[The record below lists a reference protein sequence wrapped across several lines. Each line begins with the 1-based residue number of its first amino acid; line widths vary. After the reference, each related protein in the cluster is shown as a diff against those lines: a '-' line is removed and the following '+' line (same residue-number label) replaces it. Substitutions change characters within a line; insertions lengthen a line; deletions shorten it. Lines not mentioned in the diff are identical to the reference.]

1 MNLNLQIYVAQP
13 QKGHF
18 RASIPFIDALSQPAE
33 GTSPAQLK
41 EELMFRALELVH
53 GQMNPSQFDA
63 LLPPE
68 TAQLVNVWLE
78 VERQVDP
85 DRPPVSMNAWTHV
98 IAGRLAG
105 DENVHVWVPAVP
117 GECFAIEGM
126 EEVYEGARAWA
137 EQWANDNDLGD
148 LSILESDFPARL
160 EKLQVE
166 LGFPSADPHDEDSG
180 PPGGR
185 LRRPEAL
192 VQVATNLTHR
202 AEDGSLRRAYGRQK
216 LVDELVEVMT
226 ASTPAH
232 VCLVGPAGSGK
243 TAIVE
248 EAARQTF
255 ELQQVYQQRRDLWQ
269 TSGDRIIAGMSIIG
283 QWEQRAEAICE
294 ELSERGDVLVVD
306 DFLGLVRAGKTYEG
320 NSNVARFIEPYLD
333 QGRFSMIAEATEAT
347 FEVARME
354 APGFVERFRRIQVP
368 ELDHERTLSIITDL
382 VRALEAQQRVRFTPD
397 AVEAILRLSGRYL
410 RQEAFPGKAVR
421 LVRQCFTAAVRQL
434 TESLETDASNDT
446 SRGAGLD
453 IDVVQAR
460 GGEVRIDPDLVANVV
475 HRQTG
480 LPLRLLVPGRGR
492 APDEVQATFESRVFD
507 QPEASEVVTSLIVA
521 TEQGMSDPQRP
532 LGSFLLIGPSGVGK
546 TETAKA
552 LAVDLFGGR
561 DRLVRFDM
569 SEFSE
574 PGAATRLIG
583 TAREPDGELTGRV
596 RIQPFCVLLFDEIE
610 KAHPMVLDL
619 LLQLLGDGRLTDAAG
634 RTVDFCNTVV
644 LMTSNLGAGSEER
657 WMGFTEKAERDRRLH
672 YQRAA
677 EQFFRPEMF
686 NRIDRVIPY
695 RPLSSETLR
704 RIARRTLREL
714 LERRGLRQ
722 GQIMVDVDR
731 RLVEHLVSGVVDRRY
746 GARTL
751 AHRIEQKLITPLARK
766 LADHDPDQGL
776 TRAVLTPTEGEGGDT
791 LGMELRLRTLL
802 PAERVES
809 RPQGFQLFVDQVDG
823 ESLAGAADRLRTRL
837 DYLVAQLERCEQSQ
851 TKQRIDATYE
861 EALEELNT
869 LASSG
874 QTISNEIA
882 ERVRQ
887 RELCRGQF
895 REVRKRLE
903 ALLDPDQTGEMQLP
917 DLDNFEKPKLHRW
930 TETADEIFGRLTWV
944 KTQMQ
949 ALSEKDADAATL
961 IVEGLSGDFHKLLGH
976 WRRWMTDF
984 ADAFDVNLAEAGWSS
999 DGWRELGPDDTLFGM
1014 SALAI
1019 STEHPGI
1026 AAAFDALSGYLW
1038 APQPP
1043 SHGHHALVLLTSR
1056 DQGSSDTK
1064 TLIDALDQRDTGASD
1079 AEDHAIEF
1087 VFRDGLLDQPRLDHG
1102 LPTPDQRGNAAGF
1115 AAELVF
1121 GRLALVCETVQECSD
1136 DADAV
1141 SSAITE
1147 AT

>member
-1 MNLNLQIYVAQP
+1 MKLNLQIYVAQP

-18 RASIPFIDALSQPAE
+18 QASIPFIDSLSQPAE

-53 GQMNPSQFDA
+53 GQMNPAHFDA

-78 VERQVDP
+78 VERHIDP

-98 IAGRLAG
+98 IAGRFPG
-105 DENVHVWVPAVP
+105 DDQVHVWVPSVP

-126 EEVYEGARAWA
+126 EQVYEGARAWA
-137 EQWANDNDLGD
+137 EQWAEDHD
-148 LSILESDFPARL
+148 LSDLKVLESDHPARL
-160 EKLQVE
+160 ETLQVE
-166 LGFPSADPHDEDSG
+166 LGFPSADPHDDSSG

-202 AEDGSLRRAYGRQK
+202 AEDSSLRRAYGRQN

-226 ASTPAH
+226 ATSPAH

-269 TSGDRIIAGMSIIG
+269 TSGDRVIAGMSVIG

-294 ELSERGDVLVVD
+294 ELAERGDVLVVD

-320 NSNVARFIEPYLD
+320 DSNVARFIEPYLD
-333 QGRFSMIAEATEAT
+333 QNRFSVIAEATEAT

-368 ELDHERTLSIITDL
+368 ELDHDRTLSVITDL

-397 AVEAILRLSGRYL
+397 SVETILRLSGRYL

-434 TESLETDASNDT
+434 TEAHERDTAVEASHEELTLRGTNVDETHLN
-446 SRGAGLD
+446 R
-453 IDVVQAR
+453 VQ
-460 GGEVRIDPDLVANVV
+460 GGEVRIDPDLVAHVV

-492 APDEVQATFESRVFD
+492 APEEVKATFESRVFD
-507 QPEASEVVTSLIVA
+507 QPEASDVVTSLIVA
-521 TEQGMSDPQRP
+521 TEQGMSDPHRP

-634 RTVDFCNTVV
+634 RTVDFCNAVV

-677 EQFFRPEMF
+677 ETFFRPEMF

-695 RPLSSETLR
+695 RPLSSGTLR

-714 LERRGLRQ
+714 LQRRGLRQ

-766 LADHDPDQGL
+766 LADHGADQGL
-776 TRAVLTPTEGEGGDT
+776 TRAVLTTTDDT
-791 LGMELRLRTLL
+791 DGASAGMELRLRTLYEA
-802 PAERVES
+802 PAPDPNADGRS
-809 RPQGFQLFVDQVDG
+809 RGFKLFVENVAG
-823 ESLAGAADRLRTRL
+823 ETLAGAAQRLHIRL
-837 DYLVAQLERCEQSQ
+837 EYLVDQFQRCEQSE
-851 TKQRIDATYE
+851 TRGHINATYE
-861 EALEELNT
+861 RALEELNT
-869 LASSG
+869 RASTG
-874 QTISNEIA
+874 QTISNQIA

-887 RELCRGQF
+887 RELFRGQF
-895 REVRKRLE
+895 RQLRRRLE
-903 ALLDPDQTGEMQLP
+903 ALLEPDGAGGLEVP
-917 DLDNFEKPKLHRW
+917 DLETLDKPELHRW
-930 TETADEIFGRLTWV
+930 SERADKVFGRLVWV
-944 KTQMQ
+944 KTQMR

-961 IVEGLSGDFHKLLGH
+961 VVEGLSGDFHNLLAQ
-976 WRRWMTDF
+976 WRRWLADF
-984 ADAFDVNLAEAGWSS
+984 AEAFDVNLAEAGWSS
-999 DGWRELGPDDTLFGM
+999 DGWCQLDASNSLSGM
-1014 SALAI
+1014 SALAL

-1026 AAAFDALSGYLW
+1026 AAAFDALAGYVW

-1043 SHGHHALVLLTSR
+1043 SHGHHALVLLTSSPE
-1056 DQGSSDTK
+1056 GSSETE
-1064 TLIDALDQRDTGASD
+1064 TLIEELDARHGGASSGD
-1079 AEDHAIEF
+1079 DRAIEF
-1087 VFRDGLLDQPRLDHG
+1087 IVRDGHIEQPRLNHS
-1102 LPTPDQRGNAAGF
+1102 LPAPDQRGNAADF
-1115 AAELVF
+1115 AAELIF
-1121 GRLALVCETVQECSD
+1121 SRLALTTSEPPLS
-1136 DADAV
+1136 
-1141 SSAITE
+1141 
-1147 AT
+1147 

>member
-1 MNLNLQIYVAQP
+1 MNLNLHIYVAQP

-18 RASIPFIDALSQPAE
+18 RASVPFIEPLAQPVE

-53 GQMNPSQFDA
+53 GQMNPAQLDS
-63 LLPPE
+63 LVPPE

-78 VERQVDP
+78 IERKVDP
-85 DRPPVSMNAWTHV
+85 NKPPVSMNAWTHV
-98 IAGRLAG
+98 IAGRFEEG
-105 DENVHVWVPAVP
+105 GNVHVWVPSVP
-117 GECFAIEGM
+117 GACFVIAGM
-126 EEVYEGARAWA
+126 EEVYEGARSWA
-137 EQWANDNDLGD
+137 EQWADDNNLSDLD
-148 LSILESDFPARL
+148 VLASDYPARL
-160 EKLQVE
+160 EKLEVD
-166 LGFPSADPHDEDSG
+166 LGFPAADPHDDDAEI
-180 PPGGR
+180 PGGR
-185 LRRPEAL
+185 LRRPESL

-202 AEDGSLRRAYGRQK
+202 AEDGNLRRAYGRQK
-216 LVDELVEVMT
+216 LVDELVEMMT

-243 TAIVE
+243 TAIIE

-255 ELQQVYQQRRDLWQ
+255 ELQQTYQQRRDVWQ

-294 ELSERGDVLVVD
+294 ELADRGDVLVVD

-320 NSNVARFIEPYLD
+320 DSNVARFIEPYLD
-333 QGRFSMIAEATEAT
+333 GGRFSLIAEATEAT

-368 ELDHERTLSIITDL
+368 ELDHEETLSVVTEL

-397 AVEAILRLSGRYL
+397 AVEAMLRLSGRYL

-434 TESLETDASNDT
+434 TEEM
-446 SRGAGLD
+446 
-453 IDVVQAR
+453 
-460 GGEVRIDPDLVANVV
+460 EVEARIDPDLVAKVV

-492 APDEVQATFESRVFD
+492 APEDVESTFESRVFD
-507 QPEASEVVTSLIVA
+507 QPEATDVVTSLIVA
-521 TEQGMSDPQRP
+521 TEQGMTDPQRP

-657 WMGFTEKAERDRRLH
+657 WMGFTEKNERDRQLH
-672 YQRAA
+672 YRRAA
-677 EQFFRPEMF
+677 EEFFRPELF
-686 NRIDRVIPY
+686 NRIDRVVPY

-766 LADHDPDQGL
+766 LADHDPDRGL
-776 TRAVLTPTEGEGGDT
+776 TRAVLAPSEDE
-791 LGMELRLRTLL
+791 GMELRLRTLVR
-802 PAERVES
+802 ATRAKT
-809 RPQGFQLFVDQVDG
+809 RPPGVRLFVDGVDG
-823 ESLAGAADRLRTRL
+823 DSLEGSAERLRTRL
-837 DYLVAQLERCEQSQ
+837 EFLADELERCEASAARH
-851 TKQRIDATYE
+851 RIDETYE
-861 EALEELNT
+861 ASLEELNT
-869 LASSG
+869 RASSG
-874 QTISNEIA
+874 STISNELA

-887 RELCRGQF
+887 REIFRGQL
-895 REVRKRLE
+895 RELRKSLE
-903 ALLDPDQTGEMQLP
+903 SLLDPEQTGEFELP
-917 DLDNFEKPKLHRW
+917 DIEHFDKSKLHRW
-930 TETADEIFGRLTWV
+930 SERADEIFGQLTWV
-944 KTQMQ
+944 KCQIH
-949 ALSEKDADAATL
+949 ALSERDADAATL
-961 IVEGLSGDFHKLLGH
+961 VVEGLSGQYPKLLAH
-976 WRRWMTDF
+976 WRRWLEDF
-984 ADAFDVNLAEAGWSS
+984 AEAFDVNLAQAGWSS
-999 DGWRELGPDDTLFGM
+999 EGWRELERGDDLTGM
-1014 SALAI
+1014 SSVAVSA
-1019 STEHPGI
+1019 EHPGI
-1026 AAAFDALSGYLW
+1026 SAAFEALAGYLW

-1043 SHGHHALVLLTSR
+1043 SHGHHALVLLTAR
-1056 DQGSSDTK
+1056 ADGSSDARA
-1064 TLIDALDQRDTGASD
+1064 LIDELDARDIGATDTGSD
-1079 AEDHAIEF
+1079 GTNSDETGTDSTEQAGELRIEY
-1087 VFRDGLLDQPRLDHG
+1087 VLRDGKLTQPRLG
-1102 LPTPDQRGNAAGF
+1102 QPLTVPDTRGNAAPF
-1115 AAELVF
+1115 AAKLIF
-1121 GRLALVCETVQECSD
+1121 GRLALEPDKLDIGPAREPAPNKGATT
-1136 DADAV
+1136 
-1141 SSAITE
+1141 TE
-1147 AT
+1147 VP

>member
-1 MNLNLQIYVAQP
+1 
-13 QKGHF
+13 
-18 RASIPFIDALSQPAE
+18 
-33 GTSPAQLK
+33 
-41 EELMFRALELVH
+41 MFRALELVH
-53 GQMNPSQFDA
+53 GQMNPAQFDA

-78 VERQVDP
+78 VERQLDP
-85 DRPPVSMNAWTHV
+85 DRPPVNMSAWTHV

-105 DENVHVWVPAVP
+105 DDNVHVWVPSVP
-117 GECFAIEGM
+117 GECFAIAGM

-137 EQWANDNDLGD
+137 EKWANDNDLGD
-148 LSILESDFPARL
+148 LSVLETDHPARL
-160 EKLQVE
+160 EKLEVD
-166 LGFPSADPHDEDSG
+166 LGFPSADPHDDTSG

-202 AEDGSLRRAYGRQK
+202 AEDSSLRRAYGRQK

-226 ASTPAH
+226 ATTPAH

-255 ELQQVYQQRRDLWQ
+255 EMQQVYQQRRDLWQ

-283 QWEQRAEAICE
+283 QWEQRAEAICD

-306 DFLGLVRAGKTYEG
+306 DFLGLVRAGKTHAG
-320 NSNVARFIEPYLD
+320 DSNVARFIEPYLD
-333 QGRFSMIAEATEAT
+333 QGRFSLIAEATEAT
-347 FEVARME
+347 FEVARLE

-397 AVEAILRLSGRYL
+397 AVESILRLAGRYL

-434 TESLETDASNDT
+434 TEAYERESAIDGVRDYFDRSVMSGVDDGQSDDGRHDVHND
-446 SRGAGLD
+446 
-453 IDVVQAR
+453 
-460 GGEVRIDPDLVANVV
+460 EVRIDPDLVARVV

-492 APDEVQATFESRVFD
+492 APEEVRATFESRVFD
-507 QPEASEVVTSLIVA
+507 QPEASDVVTSLIVA
-521 TEQGMSDPQRP
+521 TEQGMTDPQRP

-574 PGAATRLIG
+574 AGAATRLIG

-657 WMGFTEKAERDRRLH
+657 WMGFTEKAESDRRLH
-672 YQRAA
+672 YRRAA

-731 RLVEHLVSGVVDRRY
+731 RLVEHLVRGVVDRRY

-776 TRAVLTPTEGEGGDT
+776 TRAVLTPTEDNSGEPS
-791 LGMELRLRTLL
+791 GMELKLHTLQT
-802 PAERVES
+802 ADRGQTRSKGV
-809 RPQGFQLFVDQVDG
+809 QLFIDQVDG
-823 ESLAGAADRLRTRL
+823 DSLEGAAERLRTRL
-837 DYLVAQLERCEQSQ
+837 DYLVDQLQLCEESQ
-851 TKQRIDATYE
+851 TRRRIDATYE

-874 QTISNEIA
+874 ETISNEIA

-887 RELCRGQF
+887 RELFRGQL
-895 REVRKRLE
+895 REFHKALE
-903 ALLDPDQTGEMQLP
+903 SLLDPEQTGHFEIPELE
-917 DLDNFEKPKLHRW
+917 NFDKPKLHRW
-930 TETADEIFGRLTWV
+930 SERADELFGTLTWI
-944 KTQMQ
+944 KCQMH
-949 ALSEKDADAATL
+949 ALAHKDADAATL
-961 IVEGLSGDFHKLLGH
+961 IVEGLSGDFQKLLAH
-976 WRRWMTDF
+976 WRRWLSDF
-984 ADAFDVNLAEAGWSS
+984 AQAFDVNLAEAGWSS

-1043 SHGHHALVLLTSR
+1043 SHGHHALVLLTSSDR
-1056 DQGSSDTK
+1056 GSSETK
-1064 TLIDALDQRDTGASD
+1064 TLIDALDARDSGAS
-1079 AEDHAIEF
+1079 AAGDHAIEF
-1087 VFRDGLLDQPRLDHG
+1087 IHRDGHIEQPRLDHR
-1102 LPTPDQRGNAAGF
+1102 LAAPDQRGNAAGF
-1115 AAELVF
+1115 AAQLIF
-1121 GRLALVCETVQECSD
+1121 GRLALEFSDSSQEPRPKNQEHQQEG
-1136 DADAV
+1136 DAPRA
-1141 SSAITE
+1141 SKNQQTTKSPQS
-1147 AT
+1147 